1 MKELMQRADKA
12 YIGFLVGL
20 IVPMLVFVLYWLFFY
35 HKMNFPFRFVKY
47 LMGGYLLSN
56 VTKLCA
62 LFNLGVFYLGL
73 KYETNRFN
81 RGIIYSL
88 IVYIAF
94 IAYLTFY
101 FEEDLG
107 E

>member
-1 MKELMQRADKA
+1 MKALMQKADKF

-20 IVPMLVFVLYWLFFY
+20 ITPFIVFVLYWLFFY
-35 HKMNFPFRFVKY
+35 HKMNFPYRFVKY

-73 KYETNRFN
+73 KYESNKYN
-81 RGIIYSL
+81 RGIIVSL
-88 IVYIAF
+88 VIYILF
-94 IAYLTFY
+94 IAYVTYYL
-101 FEEDLG
+101 EEDLG
-107 E
+107 V